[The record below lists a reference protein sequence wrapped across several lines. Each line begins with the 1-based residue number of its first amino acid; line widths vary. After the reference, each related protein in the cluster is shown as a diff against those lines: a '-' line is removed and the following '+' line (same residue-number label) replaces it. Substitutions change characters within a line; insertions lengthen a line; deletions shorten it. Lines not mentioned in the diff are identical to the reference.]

1 MILITSVRM
10 SNETLKL
17 RRGSPLVEFLK
28 EHPPVEHD
36 SSRGVEMCELAFRG
50 HVNLRGST
58 SEMGFLTAA
67 AGALWSRIP
76 REPNTVTRSGEKTI
90 AWLGP
95 DEWLVIVP
103 PDEKEG
109 LAEMLE
115 RALAGLHIAVN
126 DISSGQTIIRLRGS
140 RARDL
145 LNKGCPLDLHPR
157 VFGVGQCAQSH
168 IAKSNALIIQVD
180 DEPTY
185 DIIVRRSFADYLA
198 RWLLHS
204 GMEYDIAVVS
214 G

>member
-1 MILITSVRM
+1 M
-10 SNETLKL
+10 SSEHTEI
-17 RRGSPLVEFLK
+17 RRGSPLVEFLA

-36 SSRGVEMCELAFRG
+36 LLRSVEMCELAFWG
-50 HVNLRGST
+50 HVNLRGDSGD
-58 SEMGFLTAA
+58 EAFQ
-67 AGALWSRIP
+67 AGVEGVVGARAP
-76 REPNTVTRSGEKTI
+76 VMPNIVARAGERAI
-90 AWLGP
+90 VWLGP
-95 DEWLVIVP
+95 DEWLVVSAP
-103 PDEKEG
+103 ESREG
-109 LAEMLE
+109 VAKGLE
-115 RALAGLHIAVN
+115 EALSGLHVAVN
-126 DISSGQTIIRLRGS
+126 DISSGQTIIRLRGP

-157 VFGVGQCAQSH
+157 VFGAGQCAQSH
-168 IAKSNALIIQVD
+168 IGKSNALIIQVD